1 MNAWCAGGARSKRR
15 LRGEC
20 RVKFF
25 FQTLKFLQ
33 TAENVKRV
41 MRFPVRH
48 ALPED
53 LVFNLCRRVF
63 GKPGK
68 VCENMRDHI
77 NGCLRRSHR
86 VWRRRA
92 SRQRRRGAS
101 RKRRRTGR
109 LTQTRRCTT

>member
-1 MNAWCAGGARSKRR
+1 MHGRCAGGARSKRR

-20 RVKFF
+20 RVKFP

-63 GKPGK
+63 GKSGK
-68 VCENMRDHI
+68 VREHMGNNVNR
-77 NGCLRRSHR
+77 RVSRSH
-86 VWRRRA
+86 
-92 SRQRRRGAS
+92 
-101 RKRRRTGR
+101 
-109 LTQTRRCTT
+109 

>member
-1 MNAWCAGGARSKRR
+1 M
-15 LRGEC
+15 RGDC
-20 RVKFF
+20 RVKFSFQTVKF
-25 FQTLKFLQ
+25 FQTAK
-33 TAENVKRV
+33 NVKRV

-77 NGCLRRSHR
+77 NGRLRGSHR
-86 VWRRRA
+86 VC
-92 SRQRRRGAS
+92 RRGAS
-101 RKRRRTGR
+101 RRRAGRRRLTETGR
-109 LTQTRRCTT
+109 RLGDKMRRP